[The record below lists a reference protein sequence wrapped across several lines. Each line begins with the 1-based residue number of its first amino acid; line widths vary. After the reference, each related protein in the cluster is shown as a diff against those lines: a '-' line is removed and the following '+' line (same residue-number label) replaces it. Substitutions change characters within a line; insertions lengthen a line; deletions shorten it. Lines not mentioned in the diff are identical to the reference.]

1 MVYEK
6 HGCRYPASRKPDG
19 GYYPDF
25 LRSGIIATPKASPLV
40 ELCRRKWRARVHHS
54 PFPTQRGESCRC
66 APTSPTRAPPPRGHE
81 VPLLSVAHSPLPV
94 LVQRASMGNCVRD
107 DQWRGPMATLHR
119 PPHTPNQRT
128 TSGSRGTLRRQP
140 GREIR
145 RAIFSHPFWE
155 RSVSPRARDPPRALR
170 APRSARPTRRR
181 TSPPPRHQVASGRA
195 QHYPTR
201 AVRVEK

>member
-94 LVQRASMGNCVRD
+94 LVQRASMGNVC
-107 DQWRGPMATLHR
+107 G
-119 PPHTPNQRT
+119 T
-128 TSGSRGTLRRQP
+128 TSGAAPWPPSTARRIHRTSVPLRDPEGPFGASQA
-140 GREIR
+140 GRSAARSFPTPI
-145 RAIFSHPFWE
+145 WE
-155 RSVSPRARDPPRALR
+155 NWGFTARARSAAGPPRTEECA
-170 APRSARPTRRR
+170 ADPSADLSTTTPPGSIRP
-181 TSPPPRHQVASGRA
+181 G
-195 QHYPTR
+195 PTLPHACGAR
-201 AVRVEK
+201 

>member
-1 MVYEK
+1 MMVYEK

-25 LRSGIIATPKASPLV
+25 LRSGTIATPKASPLV

-81 VPLLSVAHSPLPV
+81 VPLLSVAHPPLPV

-128 TSGSRGTLRRQP
+128 TSGSRGPFGASQA
-140 GREIR
+140 GRSAARSFPTHFGKEVFHR
-145 RAIFSHPFWE
+145 ARAI
-155 RSVSPRARDPPRALR
+155 LR
-170 APRSARPTRRR
+170 GPSAHRGVRGRPVGGPLHHHTTR
-181 TSPPPRHQVASGRA
+181 
-195 QHYPTR
+195 
-201 AVRVEK
+201 